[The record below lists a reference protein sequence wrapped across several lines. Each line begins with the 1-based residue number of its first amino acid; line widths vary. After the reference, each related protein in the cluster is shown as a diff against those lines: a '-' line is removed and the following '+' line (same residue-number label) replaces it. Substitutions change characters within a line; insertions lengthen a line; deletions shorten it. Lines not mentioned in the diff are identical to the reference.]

1 MIKIEAQNNCPKCKA
16 FTFRVI
22 AILLAL
28 IVGGLF
34 ILCIHKNPL
43 SVYSSM
49 IEGAF
54 GTKYRLTETIV
65 KTIPMLLCSLGIAVA
80 FKLKFWN
87 IGAEGQL
94 MMGAVVASYIA
105 LNYGSLP
112 SYVLLPLML
121 VAGSVAGAV
130 WGGIPAFFRAKFRT
144 NETIFTLMLNYIALK
159 IIVYLQ
165 YGPWR
170 DPSAL
175 GFPKIPNFS
184 PNALL
189 PKAFGIHVG
198 LLIALA
204 ATLILY
210 VFMKHSK
217 RGYEISVVGE
227 SENTARYAGMNV
239 SRIIIT
245 TLLIS
250 GGLCGLAGVIEASG
264 VSKTLSEYISGGVG
278 YTAITTAWLSG
289 LNPLVMPIVCFLFAA
304 MVQGGSYIQMAQEIP
319 QSVAL
324 ILQST
329 ILFFVLGSEFFIRYK
344 VTFHKPNQNHEEP
357 SHD

>member
-1 MIKIEAQNNCPKCKA
+1 MIKIEVQNSCPKCKA
-16 FTFRVI
+16 ITFRMI

-28 IVGGLF
+28 IVGGIF
-34 ILCIHKNPL
+34 ILCIHKNPFT
-43 SVYSSM
+43 VYMSM
-49 IEGAF
+49 IQGAF
-54 GTKYRLTETIV
+54 GTKYRVTETII
-65 KTIPMLLCSLGIAVA
+65 KTIPMLLCSLGVAVA

-94 MMGAVVASYIA
+94 MMGGVVASYIA
-105 LNYGSLP
+105 LNYGNLP
-112 SYVLLPLML
+112 SYILIPIML
-121 VAGSVAGAV
+121 IAGASAGAI
-130 WGGIPAFFRAKFRT
+130 WGGIPAVFRAKFRT

-159 IIVYLQ
+159 IIIYLQ

-170 DPSAL
+170 DPNAL

-184 PNALL
+184 ANAVL
-189 PKAFGIHVG
+189 PKVFGIHCG
-198 LLIALA
+198 WIIALV
-204 ATLILY
+204 ATIIMY
-210 VFMKHSK
+210 VFMKYSK

-239 SRIIIT
+239 SRVIIT
-245 TLLIS
+245 TMLIS
-250 GGLCGLAGVIEASG
+250 GGLCGLAGVIEVSG

-289 LNPLVMPIVCFLFAA
+289 LNPPVMVVVCFLFAA
-304 MVQGGSYIQMAQEIP
+304 MVQGGSFIQMAESIP

-324 ILQST
+324 LLQST

-344 VTFHKPNQNHEEP
+344 VTFCKAEKEGVEHN
-357 SHD
+357 D

>member
-1 MIKIEAQNNCPKCKA
+1 MIKIEVQNSCPRYKA
-16 FTFRVI
+16 ITFRLI

-28 IVGGLF
+28 IVGGIF
-34 ILCIHKNPL
+34 ILCIHKNPFT
-43 SVYSSM
+43 VYFSM
-49 IEGAF
+49 IQGAF
-54 GTKYRLTETIV
+54 GTHYRVTETIT
-65 KTIPMLLCSLGIAVA
+65 KTVPMLLCSLGIAVA

-94 MMGAVVASYIA
+94 MIGGVVASYVA
-105 LNYGSLP
+105 LNYGNLP
-112 SYVLLPLML
+112 SYILIPLML
-121 VAGSVAGAV
+121 IAGAAAGAI
-130 WGGIPAFFRAKFRT
+130 WGGIPAVFRAKFRT

-159 IIVYLQ
+159 IIIYLQ

-170 DPSAL
+170 DPNAL

-184 PNALL
+184 ANAVL
-189 PKAFGIHVG
+189 PRVLGIHCG
-198 LLIALA
+198 WIIALV
-204 ATLILY
+204 ATIIMY
-210 VFMKHSK
+210 IFMKYSK

-239 SRIIIT
+239 SRVIIT
-245 TLLIS
+245 TMLIS
-250 GGLCGLAGVIEASG
+250 GGLCGLAGVIEVSG

-289 LNPLVMPIVCFLFAA
+289 LNPLIMVVVCFFFAA
-304 MVQGGSYIQMAQEIP
+304 MVQGGSYIQMAQSIP

-324 ILQST
+324 LLQST

-344 VTFHKPNQNHEEP
+344 VTFCKAEKKGAEDN
-357 SHD
+357 D